1 MALTLDGYD
10 VVSKIGASP
19 TIFPA
24 LKAELAKNAEAL
36 IKKQLK
42 DKNLDLVG
50 LRAVGNTLGEETIAL
65 VLELSKPAEVK
76 SIAKKIDK
84 HWVASV
90 GNESLSTRRRLLDL
104 AFGRTELA
112 DRPIR
117 STSRPTRAASAKPK
131 AASPFGTSAMG
142 VRRG

>member
-10 VVSKIGASP
+10 VLRKIGTSP

-24 LKAELAKNAEAL
+24 LKTELAKNAEAL

-42 DKNLDLVG
+42 DKNLDLMG
-50 LRAVGNTLGEETIAL
+50 FRALGNVLGEETVAL

-76 SIAKKIDK
+76 SLAKKIDK
-84 HWVASV
+84 HWVAAV
-90 GNESLSTRRRLLDL
+90 GNEGLSARRRMLDL
-104 AFGRTELA
+104 AFGRTEPAERLIQPTTK
-112 DRPIR
+112 RVR
-117 STSRPTRAASAKPK
+117 SAPAKPK